1 MNRKMSKPND
11 VLIHPPRSPRGQKGI
26 SMSRYKVTA
35 CWYETVVVDADS
47 EDGAVDA
54 AYKELASEISRI
66 GTVDDYDV
74 VELDD
79 DDSIK

>member
-1 MNRKMSKPND
+1 
-11 VLIHPPRSPRGQKGI
+11 
-26 SMSRYKVTA
+26 MSRYKVTA

-47 EDGAVDA
+47 EDDAVDA